1 MDEEQIATDLAE
13 RVRAL
18 ITDAQKQAQEI
29 VTKAEADAARI
40 REDAE
45 GEASRRLAEVRA
57 ALTDLQG
64 KLGGGEAEVTP
75 GPVIGARAG
84 AARIPEPTPDPV
96 PGPGPDSRAGPGAGP
111 RPPEPPAD
119 ANGDRSGDKSAAR
132 LVAMKMALDGSTRE
146 EIEAH
151 LADNYELEHAD
162 KLLDDVMTRAKA

>member
-1 MDEEQIATDLAE
+1 MDEEQIADELAE

-29 VTKAEADAARI
+29 VATAEADAERI

-75 GPVIGARAG
+75 GPVVVPEPAPPD
-84 AARIPEPTPDPV
+84 IPEPRPDPV
-96 PGPGPDSRAGPGAGP
+96 PDPVPTPEPVPEPA
-111 RPPEPPAD
+111 PEPPAD

-151 LADNYELEHAD
+151 LADNYELEHAE